1 MALPTILLGISAG
14 LSAYSAIQ
22 GGRAAKQAAAF
33 DAAQLE
39 KQKKQVALEAIQ
51 RENDRMEQFES
62 ATASNIAWFAFSGRD
77 MSDRSVK
84 AFLDKQK
91 DVAYSDVKRS
101 NYQATAETARLG
113 DQQRQRLYEGRQ
125 AQKASYI
132 KAATSI
138 ASGWYKYETVKV

>member
-1 MALPTILLGISAG
+1 
-14 LSAYSAIQ
+14 
-22 GGRAAKQAAAF
+22 
-33 DAAQLE
+33 
-39 KQKKQVALEAIQ
+39 
-51 RENDRMEQFES
+51 
-62 ATASNIAWFAFSGRD
+62 

-125 AQKASYI
+125 AQKMSYI
-132 KAATSI
+132 QAATSI
-138 ASGWYKYETVKV
+138 ASGGYKYTDVKT